1 MIRFENDYAEGAH
14 KRILQRIIE
23 TNEEQ
28 TPGYGMDEYCEKA
41 RNYIRKACDVE
52 NADIHFLVGGTQTNT
67 TIISSIL
74 RPHQGAVAAITGHIA
89 VHETGA
95 IEATGH
101 KVLTLPSDDG
111 KIQAAQVKEL
121 FDTHWNEG
129 AHEHTV
135 QPGLVYIT
143 HPTENGTTYSKFE
156 LEELSKVCRECDLPL
171 VLDGARLG
179 YGLASKDS
187 DLSLAD
193 IARLCDVFYIGGTKI
208 GALFGE
214 AVVIINDNLKKDFR
228 YLIKQK
234 GGMLAKGRLLGIQF
248 ETLFEDGLY
257 YEISNHAVEMAMII
271 RKAFVEKGFSLRYD
285 SKTNQ
290 QFPILPND
298 VLEKLSEK
306 YSFTFWEK
314 VNSTHSVI
322 RFCTSWATKEEHV
335 EMLIEDI
342 KELESESVNV

>member
-14 KRILQRIIE
+14 KRILKRLVE

-28 TPGYGMDEYCEKA
+28 TPGYGMDEHCEKA
-41 RNYIRKACDVE
+41 RAYIRKACDAE

-67 TIISSIL
+67 TIIASIL
-74 RPHQGAVAAITGHIA
+74 RPHQGAVSAITGHIA
-89 VHETGA
+89 AHETGA

-111 KIQAAQVKEL
+111 KIRAEQVKEL
-121 FDTHWNEG
+121 YDAHWND
-129 AHEHTV
+129 ATHEHMV
-135 QPGLVYIT
+135 QPGLVYISN
-143 HPTENGTTYSKFE
+143 PTENGTTYSKSE
-156 LEELSKVCRECDLPL
+156 LEELSKVCRECGLPL
-171 VLDGARLG
+171 FMDGARLG
-179 YGLASKDS
+179 YGLVSKDS

-214 AVVIINDNLKKDFR
+214 AVVIINDDLKKDFR
-228 YLIKQK
+228 YMIKQK
-234 GGMLAKGRLLGIQF
+234 GGLLAKGRLLGIQF

-257 YEISNHAVEMAMII
+257 YEISNHAVEMAMMI
-271 RKAFVEKGFSLRYD
+271 REAFVEKGFSLRYD

-298 VLEKLSEK
+298 VINELSKK
-306 YSFTFWEK
+306 YSFSYLGK
-314 VNSTHSVI
+314 S
-322 RFCTSWATKEEHV
+322 R
-335 EMLIEDI
+335 
-342 KELESESVNV
+342 

>member
-14 KRILQRIIE
+14 KRILGRLME

-28 TPGYGMDEYCEKA
+28 TPGYGMDEHCERAKT
-41 RNYIRKACDVE
+41 YIRKACDVE

-74 RPHQGAVAAITGHIA
+74 RPHQGVVAAITGHIA

-111 KIQAAQVKEL
+111 KINAEQVKEL
-121 FDTHWNEG
+121 FDAHWNDVT
-129 AHEHTV
+129 HEHMV
-135 QPGLVYIT
+135 QLGLVYIS
-143 HPTENGTTYSKFE
+143 HPTENGTTYSKTE
-156 LEELSKVCRECDLPL
+156 LEELSKVCRECSLPL
-171 VLDGARLG
+171 VMDGARLG
-179 YGLASKDS
+179 YGLVSKDS

-208 GALFGE
+208 GAMFGE
-214 AVVIINDNLKKDFR
+214 AVVIINDDLKKDFR
-228 YLIKQK
+228 YLIKQR
-234 GGMLAKGRLLGIQF
+234 GGLLAKGRLLGIQF

-257 YEISNHAVEMAMII
+257 YEISRHAVEMAMVI
-271 RKAFVEKGFSLRYD
+271 RDAFVEKGYSLRYD

-298 VLEKLSEK
+298 VLMKLGEK
-306 YSFTFWEK
+306 YSFSFWEK
-314 VNSTHSVI
+314 FSTTHSVVRI
-322 RFCTSWATKEEHV
+322 CTSWATKKENV
-335 EMLIEDI
+335 DMLIEDI
-342 KELESESVNV
+342 KNIEQ